1 MPYARSDRSR
11 PPRPWI
17 TSANTG
23 PPSTTSALMCSSPES
38 VWSDSRASLTG
49 VTIWARADQAPSHT
63 LPSLTRRDEYQAV
76 SNAAIAVAELQTVLR
91 RE

>member
-1 MPYARSDRSR
+1 M
-11 PPRPWI
+11 
-17 TSANTG
+17 
-23 PPSTTSALMCSSPES
+23 
-38 VWSDSRASLTG
+38 
-49 VTIWARADQAPSHT
+49 TIWARADQAPSHT